1 MVSAG
6 DAEISTGRNIFLRA
20 ARGLSMF
27 AHELGMKLGA
37 GRGDIIVQT
46 HLGNIQIKSSGR
58 ISLIAAERIE
68 LEAPAVKIIAPGAT
82 TDWVDGKITHQSSS
96 QQIHKGS
103 DFMYFGP
110 GGASTKDLRLPTSHM
125 HTDEYVVL
133 RHLQTGAPI
142 PNQRYKATFED
153 GRTVTG
159 RTDDQGRTSLL
170 IGEMIGGVDMAY
182 LPEQDD
188 PAA

>member
-1 MVSAG
+1 
-6 DAEISTGRNIFLRA
+6 
-20 ARGLSMF
+20 
-27 AHELGMKLGA
+27 
-37 GRGDIIVQT
+37 
-46 HLGNIQIKSSGR
+46 
-58 ISLIAAERIE
+58 
-68 LEAPAVKIIAPGAT
+68 
-82 TDWVDGKITHQSSS
+82 
-96 QQIHKGS
+96 
-103 DFMYFGP
+103 MYFGP
-110 GGASTKDLRLPTSHM
+110 GGASTRDVRLPTSHL

-182 LPEQDD
+182 LPEEDD

>member
-1 MVSAG
+1 
-6 DAEISTGRNIFLRA
+6 
-20 ARGLSMF
+20 
-27 AHELGMKLGA
+27 
-37 GRGDIIVQT
+37 
-46 HLGNIQIKSSGR
+46 
-58 ISLIAAERIE
+58 
-68 LEAPAVKIIAPGAT
+68 
-82 TDWVDGKITHQSSS
+82 
-96 QQIHKGS
+96 
-103 DFMYFGP
+103 MYFGP
-110 GGASTKDLRLPTSHM
+110 GSASPKDVRLPTSHL

-142 PNQRYKATFED
+142 PNQRYRATFED

-182 LPEQDD
+182 LPEEDG